1 MVWAAEQLEPI
12 RRQVAL
18 KVIRV
23 GMDTRQVIARFEA
36 ERQVLALTNH
46 PNIARVLD
54 AGATHS
60 GRPYFVMELVDGIP
74 ITTYCTERNL
84 DLAMR
89 LDLFIQI
96 CHAIQH
102 AHQKGIIHR
111 DIKPS
116 NILVAAHDGKAV
128 PKVIDFGI
136 AKATQQEL
144 TEGTLLT
151 QSGHLVGTPAYMSPE
166 QADLCGE
173 GIDTRSDIY
182 SLGVL
187 LYELLTGVTP
197 FDLRELTRRGLDEMR
212 RIIREREPARPSTR
226 IRQAFADGRAV
237 RTETPEGSGAGP
249 GNHPGVRES
258 HEGPRGEA
266 HSSGRQVRECDAD
279 LDWIVM
285 KCLEKD
291 RERRYDT
298 ALDLAADLERHR
310 ANEPILARPPSAA
323 YKFRKAW
330 RRNRVLYSLVAA
342 VAGALVFGISLSLWL
357 ANRAIQ
363 ARDAQ
368 KLVAEEMRLRSYVSD
383 MRAAQFALDRP
394 NLLTA
399 RHILERQIPGPGQT
413 DLRGLEWR
421 YLWNRAKG
429 GELKVF
435 SSRLR
440 ENFWLRPLTQPNSG
454 FGMSRPERS
463 LPK

>member
-1 MVWAAEQLEPI
+1 
-12 RRQVAL
+12 
-18 KVIRV
+18 
-23 GMDTRQVIARFEA
+23 
-36 ERQVLALTNH
+36 
-46 PNIARVLD
+46 
-54 AGATHS
+54 
-60 GRPYFVMELVDGIP
+60 
-74 ITTYCTERNL
+74 
-84 DLAMR
+84 
-89 LDLFIQI
+89 
-96 CHAIQH
+96 
-102 AHQKGIIHR
+102 
-111 DIKPS
+111 
-116 NILVAAHDGKAV
+116 
-128 PKVIDFGI
+128 
-136 AKATQQEL
+136 
-144 TEGTLLT
+144 
-151 QSGHLVGTPAYMSPE
+151 
-166 QADLCGE
+166 
-173 GIDTRSDIY
+173 
-182 SLGVL
+182 
-187 LYELLTGVTP
+187 
-197 FDLRELTRRGLDEMR
+197 
-212 RIIREREPARPSTR
+212 
-226 IRQAFADGRAV
+226 
-237 RTETPEGSGAGP
+237 
-249 GNHPGVRES
+249 
-258 HEGPRGEA
+258 
-266 HSSGRQVRECDAD
+266 
-279 LDWIVM
+279 M